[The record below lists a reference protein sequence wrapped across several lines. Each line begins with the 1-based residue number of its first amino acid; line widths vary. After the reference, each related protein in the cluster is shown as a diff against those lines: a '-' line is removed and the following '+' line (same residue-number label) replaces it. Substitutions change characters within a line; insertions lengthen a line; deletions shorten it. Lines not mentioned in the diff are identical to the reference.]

1 MPDANHDLHG
11 AAPDQ
16 SAMAL
21 LVLDMISDYAFEGG
35 DELLR
40 AAGAVAPRI
49 AQLKRRAA
57 AAGVPTI
64 YVNDNGGRWR
74 SDFGGLLRRCA
85 RRGMPGAAIARQ
97 LRPAADDYRVLKPKH
112 SGFFATA
119 LDTLLQ
125 YLGVRTLV
133 LTGATSHQC
142 VLFTANDA
150 YVRDLRLV
158 IPRDCIA
165 ARRAADTAL
174 ALRYFRAVLGADVRD
189 SRRVEFPP
197 AAAVDG
203 ADGDAA
209 PPPRRA

>member
-1 MPDANHDLHG
+1 MPDAHHDLHG
-11 AAPDQ
+11 AAPDR
-16 SAMAL
+16 STMAL
-21 LVLDMISDYAFEGG
+21 LVIDMISEFAFEGG

-40 AAGAVAPRI
+40 SAGAVAPRI
-49 AQLKRRAA
+49 LALKRRAA

-85 RRGMPGAAIARQ
+85 RRGKPGAAIARL
-97 LRPAADDYRVLKPKH
+97 LRPSPEDYRVLKPKH

-125 YLGVRTLV
+125 YLGARTLV

-158 IPRDCIA
+158 IPRDCLA
-165 ARRAADTAL
+165 ARRPADTAL
-174 ALRYFRAVLGADVRD
+174 ALRYFRAVLDADVGD
-189 SRRVEFPP
+189 SCRVQFTP
-197 AAAVDG
+197 G
-203 ADGDAA
+203 SRG
-209 PPPRRA
+209 PRRPA